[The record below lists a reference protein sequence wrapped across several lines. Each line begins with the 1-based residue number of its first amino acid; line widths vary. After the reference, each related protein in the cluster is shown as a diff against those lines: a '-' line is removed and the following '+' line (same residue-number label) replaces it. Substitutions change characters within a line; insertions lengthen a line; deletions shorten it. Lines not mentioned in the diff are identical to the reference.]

1 MPRAQQRGSRPE
13 YVAGPFAEVGAL
25 GRAGRGGGRTAGVRP
40 RTYTSLKDS
49 AVRYQETCQRPRQ
62 DLRSPLRSWSAFRGG
77 RDKGAADDDFL
88 EALDSEEQEM

>member
-1 MPRAQQRGSRPE
+1 M
-13 YVAGPFAEVGAL
+13 
-25 GRAGRGGGRTAGVRP
+25 RP

>member
-13 YVAGPFAEVGAL
+13 YVAGPCAEVGAPD
-25 GRAGRGGGRTAGVRP
+25 RAGVRP